1 VTLSDLDRWLSTFL
15 DIPALAAV
23 DAGQNGLQVTRRG
36 QDVRKV
42 AFAVDASL
50 ESFRRAVETGA
61 EVLVVHHG
69 ILWSAPLTLT
79 GRHYER
85 VRFLVERDL
94 ALYAAHL
101 PLDRHPEVGNNACIA
116 RALSLVDVE
125 PFGTHR
131 GVKIGCKGRFPSPLP
146 LEEVVALLRVRQG
159 EQVRTFPFGP
169 ASVSTVGIVSGG
181 AAMDSEQATAE
192 GLDLFVTGEPAHSI
206 YHHCLEARIHA
217 IFAGHYHSE
226 SYGVQALAD
235 RLAKDTGLETTYLD
249 VPTGL

>member
-15 DIPALAAV
+15 DVPAMAGI
-23 DAGQNGLQVTRRG
+23 DASQNGLQVARRG

-50 ESFRRAVETGA
+50 ESFRRAVESGS

-69 ILWSAPLTLT
+69 ILWGTPLTLT
-79 GRHYER
+79 GRHFER
-85 VRFLVERDL
+85 IRFLVERDL

-101 PLDRHPEVGNNACIA
+101 PLDAHPEVGNNACIA
-116 RALSLVDVE
+116 RALGLVDVE
-125 PFGTHR
+125 PFGTYK
-131 GVKIGCKGRFPSPLP
+131 GVKIGCKGRLPAPLP

-159 EQVRTFPFGP
+159 EPVRTFPFGP
-169 ASVSTVGIVSGG
+169 HSVSTVGVVSGG
-181 AAMDSEQATAE
+181 AAMDAEQATAE
-192 GLDLFVTGEPAHSI
+192 GLDLFITGEPAHSI

-226 SYGVQALAD
+226 SYGVQALA
-235 RLAKDTGLETTYLD
+235 RKLAQDTGLETAYLD